1 MCMYTHSYVSSCK
14 CIPLKIYADS
24 GRGYKYFFKGTYIVC
39 TRLFVHAYVRHIYIY
54 VYHTQVRTYIYKI
67 SEYIHSHHIPNTYTI
82 LFFSFVEKENRR
94 NVVAAVVG
102 VMLVARIFF
111 SSIVVEI
118 RFRLFIN
125 VIRSIWIDNI
135 CINRD

>member
-1 MCMYTHSYVSSCK
+1 MR
-14 CIPLKIYADS
+14 IPV
-24 GRGYKYFFKGTYIVC
+24 RGYKYFFKGTYILYA
-39 TRLFVHAYVRHIYIY
+39 RLFVHAYVRHIYIY
-54 VYHTQVRTYIYKI
+54 MYTTHKCVHIYIKYLNTYTVIT
-67 SEYIHSHHIPNTYTI
+67 IPNTYTI
-82 LFFSFVEKENRR
+82 LFVSFVEKENRR
-94 NVVAAVVG
+94 SVIAAVVG

-125 VIRSIWIDNI
+125 RYAINLDRYNI